1 MTKKQIFLYLSG
13 LAILIAIAIT
23 VVKLFLLPPSSI
35 DIAAGPKGSYLYEIA
50 QKYKVEF
57 EKAGVQVNV
66 METSGTL
73 ENLEHVSHPD
83 KMIEFGFLEGGAA
96 DRRDF
101 PSLESLGSIAYA
113 PIWVFYRSDLGNIYD
128 INELKGKRIA
138 IGGTSQGIHA
148 NALDLLNA
156 VGINSSNSKLSN
168 IGREEALKALHSNQ
182 IDAMFY
188 SAPAEDPLVK
198 ILFNDARLKPLQWPD
213 AEGIARNLR
222 EYHVLNLPF
231 GAIDLANSM
240 PAKDMKVL
248 ATTITVITKKDT
260 HSALIYLMMGVMDDI
275 HEAPSIM
282 HAENEFPSD
291 KDVDF
296 PLSNAAD
303 DFYKKGGKP
312 FLQKYLP
319 YWAASFVGKLLII
332 LLPILAIVIP
342 VSQTFTPIQFWY
354 YNSIVGRFYRQLVIT
369 EKKFEAGELPEI
381 TKNKLEKLRHEVE
394 HIVRLEK
401 FPGNYSYLIYNFRSH
416 LDDVI
421 ERHGFKKDI

>member
-35 DIAAGPKGSYLYEIA
+35 DIAAGPKGSYLYETA

-66 METSGTL
+66 METGGTL
-73 ENLEHVSHPD
+73 ENLEHVNHPD
-83 KMIEFGFLEGGAA
+83 KLIEFGFLEGGAA
-96 DRRDF
+96 DRKDY

-198 ILFNDARLKPLQWPD
+198 ILFNDASLKPLQWPD

-296 PLSNAAD
+296 PLSD
-303 DFYKKGGKP
+303 DAEDYYKKGGKP
-312 FLQKYLP
+312 FLQRYLP
-319 YWAASFVGKLLII
+319 YWAASFLGKLLLI
-332 LLPILAIVIP
+332 LVPLLAIFYP
-342 VSQTFTPIQFWY
+342 LSQAYPSLQQWY
-354 YNSIVGRFYRQLVIT
+354 YTNRVNRFYDQLVKI
-369 EKKFEAGELPEI
+369 EKRLDHGADLEIIKYDIQILRAEIELLI
-381 TKNKLEKLRHEVE
+381 KLEKIPSTYTNLLYDLRGHV
-394 HIVRLEK
+394 
-401 FPGNYSYLIYNFRSH
+401 SQ
-416 LDDVI
+416 VI
-421 ERHGFKKDI
+421 EQHGLQ

>member
-35 DIAAGPKGSYLYEIA
+35 DIAAGPKGSYLYETA

-66 METSGTL
+66 METGGTL
-73 ENLEHVSHPD
+73 ENLEHVNHPD
-83 KMIEFGFLEGGAA
+83 KLIEFGFLEGGAA
-96 DRRDF
+96 DRKDY

-113 PIWVFYRSDLGNIYD
+113 PIWVFYRNDLGNIYD

-156 VGINSSNSKLSN
+156 VGINSSNSKLLN

-188 SAPAEDPLVK
+188 SAPAEDSLVK

-296 PLSNAAD
+296 PLSD
-303 DFYKKGGKP
+303 DAEDYYKKGGKP
-312 FLQKYLP
+312 FLQRYLP
-319 YWAASFVGKLLII
+319 YWAASFLGKLLLI
-332 LLPILAIVIP
+332 LVPLLAIFYP
-342 VSQTFTPIQFWY
+342 LSQAYPSLQQWY
-354 YNSIVGRFYRQLVIT
+354 YTNRVNRFYDQLVKI
-369 EKKFEAGELPEI
+369 EKRLDHGADLEIIKYDIQVLRAEIELLI
-381 TKNKLEKLRHEVE
+381 KLEKIPSMYTNLLYDLRWHV
-394 HIVRLEK
+394 
-401 FPGNYSYLIYNFRSH
+401 SQ
-416 LDDVI
+416 VI
-421 ERHGFKKDI
+421 EQHGLQ

>member
-13 LAILIAIAIT
+13 LAILVAIAVT

-113 PIWVFYRSDLGNIYD
+113 PIWVFYRNDLGSIYD

-138 IGGTSQGIHA
+138 IGGISQGIHA

-198 ILFNDARLKPLQWPD
+198 ILFNDASLKPLQWPD

-296 PLSNAAD
+296 PLSNDAED
-303 DFYKKGGKP
+303 YYKKGGKP
-312 FLQKYLP
+312 FLQRYLP
-319 YWAASFVGKLLII
+319 YWAASFLGKLLLI
-332 LLPILAIVIP
+332 LVPLLAIFYP
-342 VSQTFTPIQFWY
+342 LSQSYPAIQQWY
-354 YNSIVGRFYRQLVIT
+354 YTHRVNRFYDQLVKI
-369 EKKFEAGELPEI
+369 EKRLDDGADREIIKYDIQVLRAEIELLI
-381 TKNKLEKLRHEVE
+381 KLEKIPNMYTNLLYDLRWHV
-394 HIVRLEK
+394 
-401 FPGNYSYLIYNFRSH
+401 SQ
-416 LDDVI
+416 VI
-421 ERHGFKKDI
+421 EQHGLQ

>member
-13 LAILIAIAIT
+13 LAILIAIAVT

-73 ENLEHVSHPD
+73 ENLEHVNHPD
-83 KMIEFGFLEGGAA
+83 KLIEFGFLEGGAA
-96 DRRDF
+96 DRKDY

-198 ILFNDARLKPLQWPD
+198 ILFNDASLKPLQWPD

-296 PLSNAAD
+296 PLSNDAED
-303 DFYKKGGKP
+303 YYKKGGKP
-312 FLQKYLP
+312 FLQRHLP
-319 YWAASFVGKLLII
+319 YWAASFLGKLLLI
-332 LLPILAIVIP
+332 LVPLLAIFYP
-342 VSQTFTPIQFWY
+342 LSQSYPAIQQWY
-354 YNSIVGRFYRQLVIT
+354 YTNRVNRFYDQLVKI
-369 EKKFEAGELPEI
+369 EKRLDDGADREIIKYDIQVLRAEIELLI
-381 TKNKLEKLRHEVE
+381 KLEKIPSMYTNLLYDLRGHV
-394 HIVRLEK
+394 
-401 FPGNYSYLIYNFRSH
+401 SQ
-416 LDDVI
+416 VI
-421 ERHGFKKDI
+421 EQHGLQ

>member
-96 DRRDF
+96 DRKDY

-296 PLSNAAD
+296 PLSNDAED
-303 DFYKKGGKP
+303 YYKKGGKP
-312 FLQKYLP
+312 FLQRYLP
-319 YWAASFVGKLLII
+319 YWAASFLGKLLLI
-332 LLPILAIVIP
+332 LVPLLAIFYP
-342 VSQTFTPIQFWY
+342 LSQSYPAIQQWY
-354 YNSIVGRFYRQLVIT
+354 YTHRVNRFYDQLVKI
-369 EKKFEAGELPEI
+369 EKRLDDGADREIIKYDIQVLRAEIELLI
-381 TKNKLEKLRHEVE
+381 KLEKIPSMYTNLLYDLRWHV
-394 HIVRLEK
+394 
-401 FPGNYSYLIYNFRSH
+401 SQ
-416 LDDVI
+416 VI
-421 ERHGFKKDI
+421 EQHGLQ

>member
-35 DIAAGPKGSYLYEIA
+35 DIAAGPKGSYLYETA

-66 METSGTL
+66 METGGTL
-73 ENLEHVSHPD
+73 ENLEHVNHPD
-83 KMIEFGFLEGGAA
+83 KLIEFGFLEGGAA
-96 DRRDF
+96 DRKDY

-156 VGINSSNSKLSN
+156 VGINSSNSKLLN

-188 SAPAEDPLVK
+188 SAPAEDTLVK

-213 AEGIARNLR
+213 AEGIASNLR

-296 PLSNAAD
+296 PLSD
-303 DFYKKGGKP
+303 DAEDYYKKGGKP
-312 FLQKYLP
+312 FLQRYLP
-319 YWAASFVGKLLII
+319 YWAASFLGKLLLI
-332 LLPILAIVIP
+332 LVPLLAIFYP
-342 VSQTFTPIQFWY
+342 LSQAYPSLQQWY
-354 YNSIVGRFYRQLVIT
+354 YTNRVNRFYDQLVKI
-369 EKKFEAGELPEI
+369 EKRLDHRADLETIKYDLQILRAEIELLI
-381 TKNKLEKLRHEVE
+381 KLEKIPSTYTNLLYDLRGHV
-394 HIVRLEK
+394 
-401 FPGNYSYLIYNFRSH
+401 SQ
-416 LDDVI
+416 VI
-421 ERHGFKKDI
+421 EQHGLQ

>member
-35 DIAAGPKGSYLYEIA
+35 DIAAGPKGSYLYETA

-57 EKAGVQVNV
+57 EKAGVQVNI
-66 METSGTL
+66 METGGTL
-73 ENLEHVSHPD
+73 ENLEHVNHPD
-83 KMIEFGFLEGGAA
+83 KLIEFGFLEGGAA
-96 DRRDF
+96 DRKDY

-156 VGINSSNSKLSN
+156 VGINSSNSKLLN

-188 SAPAEDPLVK
+188 SAPAEDTLVK

-296 PLSNAAD
+296 PLSD
-303 DFYKKGGKP
+303 DAEDYYKKGGKP
-312 FLQKYLP
+312 FLQRYLP
-319 YWAASFVGKLLII
+319 YWAASFLGKLLLI
-332 LLPILAIVIP
+332 LVPLLAIFYP
-342 VSQTFTPIQFWY
+342 LSQAYPSLQQWY
-354 YNSIVGRFYRQLVIT
+354 YTNRVNRFYDQLVKI
-369 EKKFEAGELPEI
+369 EKRLDHGADLEIIKYDIQVLRAEIELLI
-381 TKNKLEKLRHEVE
+381 KLEKIPSMYTNLLYDLRGHV
-394 HIVRLEK
+394 
-401 FPGNYSYLIYNFRSH
+401 SQ
-416 LDDVI
+416 VI
-421 ERHGFKKDI
+421 EQHGLQ

>member
-66 METSGTL
+66 METGGTL
-73 ENLEHVSHPD
+73 ENLEHVNHPD
-83 KMIEFGFLEGGAA
+83 KLIEFGFLEGGAA
-96 DRRDF
+96 DRKDY

-198 ILFNDARLKPLQWPD
+198 ILFNDASLKPLQWPD

-296 PLSNAAD
+296 PLSD
-303 DFYKKGGKP
+303 DAEDYYKKGGKP
-312 FLQKYLP
+312 FLQRYLP
-319 YWAASFVGKLLII
+319 YWAASFLGKLLLI
-332 LLPILAIVIP
+332 LVPLLAIFYP
-342 VSQTFTPIQFWY
+342 LSQAYPSLQQWY
-354 YNSIVGRFYRQLVIT
+354 YTNRVNRFYDQLVKI
-369 EKKFEAGELPEI
+369 EKRLDHRADLETIKYDLQILRAEIELLI
-381 TKNKLEKLRHEVE
+381 KLEKIPSAYTNLLYDLRGHV
-394 HIVRLEK
+394 
-401 FPGNYSYLIYNFRSH
+401 SQ
-416 LDDVI
+416 VI
-421 ERHGFKKDI
+421 EQHGLQ

>member
-35 DIAAGPKGSYLYEIA
+35 DIAAGPKGSYLYETA

-57 EKAGVQVNV
+57 EKAGVQVNI
-66 METSGTL
+66 METGGTL
-73 ENLEHVSHPD
+73 ENLEHVNHPD
-83 KMIEFGFLEGGAA
+83 KLIEFGFLEGGAA
-96 DRRDF
+96 DRKDY

-113 PIWVFYRSDLGNIYD
+113 PIWVFYRNDLGSIYD

-138 IGGTSQGIHA
+138 IGGISQGIHA

-198 ILFNDARLKPLQWPD
+198 ILFNDARLKSLQWPD

-296 PLSNAAD
+296 PLSNDAED
-303 DFYKKGGKP
+303 YYKKGGKP
-312 FLQKYLP
+312 FLQRYLP
-319 YWAASFVGKLLII
+319 YWAASFLGKLLLI
-332 LLPILAIVIP
+332 LVPLLAIFYP
-342 VSQTFTPIQFWY
+342 LSQSYPAIQQWY
-354 YNSIVGRFYRQLVIT
+354 YTNRVNRFYDQLVKI
-369 EKKFEAGELPEI
+369 EKRLDDGADREIIKYDIQVLRAEIELLI
-381 TKNKLEKLRHEVE
+381 KLEKIPSMYTNLLYDLRGHV
-394 HIVRLEK
+394 
-401 FPGNYSYLIYNFRSH
+401 SQ
-416 LDDVI
+416 VI
-421 ERHGFKKDI
+421 EQHGLQ

>member
-35 DIAAGPKGSYLYEIA
+35 DIAAGPKGSYLYETA

-57 EKAGVQVNV
+57 EKAGVQVNI
-66 METSGTL
+66 METGGTL
-73 ENLEHVSHPD
+73 ENLEHVNHPD
-83 KMIEFGFLEGGAA
+83 KLIEFGFLEGGAA
-96 DRRDF
+96 DRKDY

-296 PLSNAAD
+296 PLSNDAED
-303 DFYKKGGKP
+303 YYKKGGKP
-312 FLQKYLP
+312 FLQRYLP
-319 YWAASFVGKLLII
+319 YWAASFLGKLLLI
-332 LLPILAIVIP
+332 LVPLLAIFYP
-342 VSQTFTPIQFWY
+342 LSQSYPAIQQWY
-354 YNSIVGRFYRQLVIT
+354 YTHRVNRFYDQLVKI
-369 EKKFEAGELPEI
+369 EKRLDDGADREIIKYDIQVLRAEIELLI
-381 TKNKLEKLRHEVE
+381 KLEKIPSMYTNLLYDLRGHV
-394 HIVRLEK
+394 
-401 FPGNYSYLIYNFRSH
+401 SQ
-416 LDDVI
+416 VI
-421 ERHGFKKDI
+421 EEHGLQ

>member
-35 DIAAGPKGSYLYEIA
+35 DIAAGPKGSYLYETA

-66 METSGTL
+66 METGGTL
-73 ENLEHVSHPD
+73 ENLEHVNHPD
-83 KMIEFGFLEGGAA
+83 KLIEFGFLEGGAA
-96 DRRDF
+96 DRKDY

-113 PIWVFYRSDLGNIYD
+113 PIWVFYRNDLGNIYD

-156 VGINSSNSKLSN
+156 VGINSSNSKLLN

-188 SAPAEDPLVK
+188 SAPAEDSLVK

-296 PLSNAAD
+296 PLSD
-303 DFYKKGGKP
+303 DAEDYYKKGGKP
-312 FLQKYLP
+312 FLQRYLP
-319 YWAASFVGKLLII
+319 YWAASFLGKLLLI
-332 LLPILAIVIP
+332 LVPLLAIFYP
-342 VSQTFTPIQFWY
+342 LSQAYPSLQQWY
-354 YNSIVGRFYRQLVIT
+354 YTNRVNRFYDQLVKI
-369 EKKFEAGELPEI
+369 EKRLDHGADLEIIKYDIQVLRAEIELLI
-381 TKNKLEKLRHEVE
+381 KLEKIPSMYTNLLYDLRGHV
-394 HIVRLEK
+394 
-401 FPGNYSYLIYNFRSH
+401 SQ
-416 LDDVI
+416 VI
-421 ERHGFKKDI
+421 EQHGLQ

>member
-13 LAILIAIAIT
+13 LAILVAIAVT

-128 INELKGKRIA
+128 INELKGKRIS

-198 ILFNDARLKPLQWPD
+198 ILFNDASLKPLQWPD

-296 PLSNAAD
+296 PLSNDAED
-303 DFYKKGGKP
+303 YYKKGGKP
-312 FLQKYLP
+312 FLQRYLP
-319 YWAASFVGKLLII
+319 YWAASFLGKLLLI
-332 LLPILAIVIP
+332 LVPLLAIFYP
-342 VSQTFTPIQFWY
+342 LSQSYPAIQQWY
-354 YNSIVGRFYRQLVIT
+354 YTNRVNRFYDQLVKI
-369 EKKFEAGELPEI
+369 EKRLDDGADREIIKYDIQVLRAEIELLI
-381 TKNKLEKLRHEVE
+381 KLEKIPSMYTNLLYDLRGHV
-394 HIVRLEK
+394 
-401 FPGNYSYLIYNFRSH
+401 SQ
-416 LDDVI
+416 VI
-421 ERHGFKKDI
+421 EQHGLQ

>member
-96 DRRDF
+96 DRKDY

-296 PLSNAAD
+296 PLSNDAED
-303 DFYKKGGKP
+303 YYKKGGKP
-312 FLQKYLP
+312 FLQRYLP
-319 YWAASFVGKLLII
+319 YWAASFLGKLLLI
-332 LLPILAIVIP
+332 LVPLLAIFYP
-342 VSQTFTPIQFWY
+342 LSQSYPAIQQWY
-354 YNSIVGRFYRQLVIT
+354 YTHRVNRFYDQLVKI
-369 EKKFEAGELPEI
+369 EKRLDDGADREIIKYDIQVLRAEIELLI
-381 TKNKLEKLRHEVE
+381 KLEKIPSMYTNLLYDLRGHV
-394 HIVRLEK
+394 
-401 FPGNYSYLIYNFRSH
+401 SQ
-416 LDDVI
+416 VI
-421 ERHGFKKDI
+421 EQHGLQ

>member
-13 LAILIAIAIT
+13 LAILVAIAVT

-113 PIWVFYRSDLGNIYD
+113 PIWVFYRSDLANIYD

-198 ILFNDARLKPLQWPD
+198 ILFNDASLKPLQWPD

-296 PLSNAAD
+296 PLSNDAED
-303 DFYKKGGKP
+303 YYKKGGKP
-312 FLQKYLP
+312 FLQRYLP
-319 YWAASFVGKLLII
+319 YWAASFLGKLLLI
-332 LLPILAIVIP
+332 LVPLLAIFYP
-342 VSQTFTPIQFWY
+342 LSQSYPAIQQWY
-354 YNSIVGRFYRQLVIT
+354 YTNRVNRFYDQLVKI
-369 EKKFEAGELPEI
+369 EKRLDDGADREIIKYDIQVLRAEIELLI
-381 TKNKLEKLRHEVE
+381 KLEKIPSMYTNLLYDLRGHV
-394 HIVRLEK
+394 
-401 FPGNYSYLIYNFRSH
+401 SQ
-416 LDDVI
+416 VI
-421 ERHGFKKDI
+421 EQHGLQ

>member
-13 LAILIAIAIT
+13 LAILVAIAVT

-113 PIWVFYRSDLGNIYD
+113 PIWVFYRNDLGSIYD

-138 IGGTSQGIHA
+138 IGGISQGIHA

-156 VGINSSNSKLSN
+156 VGINSSNSKLLN

-188 SAPAEDPLVK
+188 SAPAEDSLVK

-296 PLSNAAD
+296 PLSD
-303 DFYKKGGKP
+303 DAEDYYKKGGKP
-312 FLQKYLP
+312 FLQRYLP
-319 YWAASFVGKLLII
+319 YWAASFLGKLLLI
-332 LLPILAIVIP
+332 LVPLLAIFYP
-342 VSQTFTPIQFWY
+342 LSQAYPSLQQWY
-354 YNSIVGRFYRQLVIT
+354 YTNRVNRFYDQLVKI
-369 EKKFEAGELPEI
+369 EKRLDHGADLEIIKYDIQVLRAEIELLI
-381 TKNKLEKLRHEVE
+381 KLEKIPSMYTNLLYDLRGHV
-394 HIVRLEK
+394 
-401 FPGNYSYLIYNFRSH
+401 SQ
-416 LDDVI
+416 VI
-421 ERHGFKKDI
+421 EQHGLQ